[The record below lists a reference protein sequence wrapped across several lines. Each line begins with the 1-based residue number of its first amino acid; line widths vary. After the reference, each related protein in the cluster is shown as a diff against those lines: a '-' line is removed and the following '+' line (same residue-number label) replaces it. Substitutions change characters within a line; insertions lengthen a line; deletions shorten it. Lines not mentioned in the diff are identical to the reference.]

1 MGWKCGIV
9 GLPNSGKST
18 LFNAFVG
25 SGAQVAEYPFT
36 TIDPNVGI
44 VFLLDMRLDAVAEIS
59 DSAKKTPTAIE
70 VVDIAGLVKGA
81 HAGEGLGN
89 RFLSHIR
96 GVDAVFHVIRAF
108 AATRVP
114 HTMGRIDPAD
124 DAAVVDLELVLADLE
139 VVERRLS
146 RASKAAKSGDSTKQ
160 EYTGLEKARTA
171 LNQGRPVR
179 LAGLDQEEQSAVQ
192 SMALLTARPCVYV
205 VNVPEEFAGAPE
217 KAPGYAAVERYAE
230 AAGATATGLSCKIE
244 SELSELPADEAGL
257 FAADIGITERG
268 PERLIKM
275 GYRILNL
282 ITFFTANENET
293 RAWTLERGSSV
304 IDAAARVHTDLAKGF
319 IRAEVTPSEDLM
331 RAGSYAKARLA
342 GATRI
347 EGKEYIVKD
356 GDVVLVRFNPA

>member
-9 GLPNSGKST
+9 GLPNSGKSS

-36 TIDPNVGI
+36 TIDPNIGV
-44 VFLLDMRLDAVAEIS
+44 VLLPDRRLDAVAEIS
-59 DSAKKTPTAIE
+59 GSAKKTPTAIE

-96 GVDAVFHVIRAF
+96 GVDAVFHVVRSFTAPS
-108 AATRVP
+108 VP

-146 RASKAAKSGDSTKQ
+146 RVAKTVKSGDSGRQ
-160 EYTGLEKARTA
+160 EHAGLEKAREA
-171 LNQGRPVR
+171 LSQGRPVR
-179 LAGLDQEEQSAVQ
+179 LAHLDEEERLAVQ
-192 SMALLTARPCVYV
+192 GMALLTARPCVYV
-205 VNVPEEFAGAPE
+205 VNVPEEFAGAPQH
-217 KAPGYAAVERYAE
+217 APGYAAVERYAE
-230 AAGATATGLSCKIE
+230 AAGASVAGLSCKIE
-244 SELSELPADEAGL
+244 SELSELPAGEAAL
-257 FAADIGITERG
+257 FAAEIGITERG
-268 PERLIKM
+268 PSRLMNM
-275 GYRILNL
+275 GYRALNL

-293 RAWTLERGSSV
+293 RAWTLERGLS
-304 IDAAARVHTDLAKGF
+304 IIEAAAKVHTDMARGF

-331 RAGSYAKARLA
+331 QARSFAKARLA
-342 GATRI
+342 GATQI
-347 EGKEYIVKD
+347 EGKEYTVKD
-356 GDVVLVRFNPA
+356 GDVVLIRFNPA